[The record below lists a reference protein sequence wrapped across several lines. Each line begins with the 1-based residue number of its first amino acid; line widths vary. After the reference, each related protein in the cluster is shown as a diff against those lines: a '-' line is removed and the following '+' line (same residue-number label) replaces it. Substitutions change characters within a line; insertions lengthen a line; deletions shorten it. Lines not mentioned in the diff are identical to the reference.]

1 MHQLS
6 NTVDR
11 KFTEIIDLDDW
22 EIETPSGWK
31 DLISIMQTVE
41 YDVWRVEFEDGLW
54 IEGADDHI
62 LMKVDDSEC
71 FIKDLV
77 PGDQIQSINT
87 FSVVKSVQQIPRT
100 ENMYD
105 VEVDSNEHVFYS
117 NGLVSH
123 NTTTVGAFLLH
134 ESIFKNRQ
142 VIGILANKGDT
153 ARGILARI
161 KDMFENL
168 PWFLKPGV
176 IEWNKGRIELSNG
189 TQVISAA
196 TTSAGVRSYSMNC
209 VYLDEFAHVQ
219 NDVEFFTATYPVISS
234 GDTTKVII
242 TSTPNGMN
250 LFYKMWTEAQSGK
263 SMFVPKQFLWHR
275 HPKRGEKWKQET
287 LSNISQK
294 QFDQEYE
301 CFFHGSS
308 NTLISGSKLA
318 QLTFKEP
325 IEIRKDLDI
334 YELPEPEGSYVLTVD
349 VSEGIGKDN
358 SVISVFK
365 VSSQP
370 YKQVA
375 VFKNDTTSPLLLAGI
390 VNDIGK
396 MYNNGYVIIETNNVG
411 KITADCL
418 YYDYEYE
425 NVLLGSVEDKENV
438 VSNSSNAT
446 VGIRT
451 TRKTKSLGCS
461 TLKSMIESDTLIV
474 EDFTTINEL
483 STFVKVGSSYEA
495 EKNKYDDIVMT
506 LVIFCWFAAQPYF
519 EDLTNI
525 NMRECIKE
533 NFARMEDSC
542 HTIYGFFDDG
552 IRDGSDEL
560 NDDML
565 ALIKAE

>member
-1 MHQLS
+1 MRILS
-6 NTVDR
+6 EGNVFREFKGIATSIRYDIVDLYFDDDSYLR
-11 KFTEIIDLDDW
+11 VTEDHKVFVDGGYKESRDLVIGDVCITSFGKKELIYKCKSKDPIVVYDPV
-22 EIETPSGWK
+22 EIEDTHNFFAN
-31 DLISIMQTVE
+31 DT
-41 YDVWRVEFEDGLW
+41 
-54 IEGADDHI
+54 
-62 LMKVDDSEC
+62 
-71 FIKDLV
+71 LV
-77 PGDQIQSINT
+77 HQ
-87 FSVVKSVQQIPRT
+87 
-100 ENMYD
+100 
-105 VEVDSNEHVFYS
+105 
-117 NGLVSH
+117 
-123 NTTTVGAFLLH
+123 
-134 ESIFKNRQ
+134 
-142 VIGILANKGDT
+142 
-153 ARGILARI
+153 
-161 KDMFENL
+161 
-168 PWFLKPGV
+168 
-176 IEWNKGRIELSNG
+176 
-189 TQVISAA
+189 
-196 TTSAGVRSYSMNC
+196 C

-358 SVISVFK
+358 SAISVFK

-396 MYNNGYVIIETNNVG
+396 IYNNGYVIIETNNVG

-519 EDLTNI
+519 EDITNI
-525 NMRECIKE
+525 NMRAYIKE

-552 IRDGSDEL
+552 TKDESDEL

-565 ALIKAE
+565 ALIKS